1 MKKIDPRTKVIK
13 DVFSSC
19 YNIPSYQRHY
29 VWNTDNVMDML
40 NDFKEYSNDYKEDEY
55 FFGSYIVHVN
65 KDNNTLDLLDGQQRI
80 TTLFLLF
87 AFLRDYEKA
96 PSVLRKTCADF
107 VYQCGNPYLGEKDTI
122 RLSYNIRGAV
132 QNFLNICV
140 LHTCSIKDNWSIIEQ
155 NASKS
160 EYGKSVECMCNAL
173 ICMHRFFEDNQDL
186 DVGNYLAFIFQRVIM
201 LCIEAESLDDAF
213 RLFSVINAR
222 GQRLSNADLIKS
234 SNIEQFSNNCK
245 NNWEINQ
252 EALAWEDMEKDL
264 GNDIDK
270 FLGYLRTMLLKKRQ
284 RETLLIEFD
293 KYIFKPCLIQK
304 GKPFLDFVKTSYRNY
319 NYLVNL
325 DNNENSKYSS
335 LVRTLNKSLQ
345 SSDWIPVIM
354 YYYQKFGDEKI
365 TDFLKKVACKNVADM
380 VCGSM
385 TSQRV
390 DNMNCILEVIDK
402 KSTPSE
408 VLAENE
414 VFSFD
419 KDLFV
424 AHLNSPIYGRKYAL
438 VLLML
443 LEYAYS
449 DRAEWK
455 DFGVI
460 SIEHILP
467 QTPSQD
473 SQWVRIFSDDERNEF
488 THRIGN
494 LALLGR
500 RKNTS
505 LGNLDYHDKRDRYF
519 NKGDVGSFAY
529 TQRIFNLYD
538 DWTPENFEA
547 NHKRVV
553 ENLKSFFGI
562 KN

>member
-1 MKKIDPRTKVIK
+1 MKEITPNKRNID
-13 DVFSSC
+13 DVFRHC

-29 VWNTDNVMDML
+29 VWSEENVLEML
-40 NDFKEYSNDYKEDEY
+40 NDFKEYHNDYKEDEY
-55 FFGSYIVHVN
+55 FFGAYIIHKN
-65 KDNNTLDLLDGQQRI
+65 KTSLDILDGQQRI

-87 AFLRDYEKA
+87 AFMRDYEKLTDGRRRA
-96 PSVLRKTCADF
+96 CNKRIIEEGDEIF
-107 VYQCGNPYLGEKDTI
+107 DTEPTL

-132 QNFLNICV
+132 SSFLKLCILKQGGISN
-140 LHTCSIKDNWSIIEQ
+140 NWKLIEQ

-160 EYGKSVECMCNAL
+160 EYGKSVENMCNAL
-173 ICMHRFFEDNQDL
+173 VCIRRFFEDNQDL
-186 DVGNYLAFIFQRVIM
+186 DVGNYLAFILQKVVM
-201 LCIEAESLDDAF
+201 LEIKADTLDDAF

-234 SNIEQFSNNCK
+234 SNIEQLRNCTE
-245 NNWEINQ
+245 WEINQ
-252 EALAWEDMEKDL
+252 EAIAWEDMEKDL

-270 FLGYLRTMLLKKRQ
+270 FLGYIRTMILKKRQ

-293 KYIFKPCLIQK
+293 KCIFKPCLIQK
-304 GKPFLDFVKTSYRNY
+304 GKPFLEFVKTSYRNY

-325 DNNENSKYSS
+325 DNNENRKYCA

-345 SSDWIPVIM
+345 SSDWIPIVM

-365 TDFLKKVACKNVADM
+365 TDFLKKIACKNIADM

-385 TSQRV
+385 TSQRI

-419 KDLFV
+419 NDLFV
-424 AHLNSPIYGRKYAL
+424 AHLNSHIYGRKYAL

-443 LEYAYS
+443 LEYTYS
-449 DRAEWK
+449 DKAEWK

-473 SQWVRIFSDDERNEF
+473 SQWVRIFSDVQRNDF
-488 THRIGN
+488 THKLGN
-494 LALLGR
+494 LCIIGR

-505 LGNLDYHDKRDRYF
+505 LGNLDFHDKRDKYF
-519 NKGDVGSFAY
+519 NKNDVGTFAF
-529 TQRIFNLYD
+529 TQRILNLYD
-538 DWTPENFEA
+538 EWNPATFEA

-553 ENLKSFFGI
+553 EDLKSFFGI
-562 KN
+562 KK